1 MLWRALRT
9 LVQSF
14 APMLPHLAEDVF
26 RHAPVL
32 FTHGSAYTHSELS
45 AKEFGSSIFHYGLQH
60 PALYG
65 ENAGRTLSQEHAA
78 DITESFNM
86 VAGAAHCSFVSS
98 PPPSSL
104 SLSLMLPSPAAV
116 LPIRARANAAIERAR
131 SAGLVGSA
139 SDVVLAVKVAAPC
152 PAPAAALHRVREC
165 LDSNAG
171 LCQSGQQRASAPGAL
186 CGVRAHTR
194 VQHNA

>member
-86 VAGAAHCSFVSS
+86 VAGAAHCSFESS
-98 PPPSSL
+98 LSPSSL
-104 SLSLMLPSPAAV
+104 SLSPSCFPLLQPYSPFAPVQTLPSN
-116 LPIRARANAAIERAR
+116 ARAAQ
-131 SAGLVGSA
+131 GS
-139 SDVVLAVKVAAPC
+139 
-152 PAPAAALHRVREC
+152 
-165 LDSNAG
+165 
-171 LCQSGQQRASAPGAL
+171 
-186 CGVRAHTR
+186 
-194 VQHNA
+194 

>member
-1 MLWRALRT
+1 MSPHRLAVQTMLWRALRT

-139 SDVVLAVKVAAPC
+139 SDVVLAVKVAAPFC
-152 PAPAAALHRVREC
+152 
-165 LDSNAG
+165 
-171 LCQSGQQRASAPGAL
+171 
-186 CGVRAHTR
+186 
-194 VQHNA
+194 